1 MKKLIFKKFSSD
13 ILKFFILV
21 SISISL
27 IVWVIQAVNFLDIVT
42 EDGHNFKV
50 YFLYTLFSLPKIFSK
65 ILPFIFFISLFYIIL
80 KYENNNELIIFWTI
94 GIKKIQFINILIK
107 FSIFYLIIQLF
118 FTIFLVPTTMD
129 KARSYIR
136 SSNVDLFSSLI
147 KEKKFIDTVKNLT
160 IFVVYKSPDGELQN
174 IFLKEKLKEDKN
186 YQIIYAKKGKF
197 DKSENKNIL
206 KLYDGRILNYD
217 NKNSNSLKF
226 SETELNLN
234 KFSTKT
240 KTFPTIQETSTFDV
254 ASCIIMLKNL
264 SNPLDKKKF
273 EIKKKLINCS
283 KEKLHNSFQEII
295 KRIILPFYIPLLA
308 LIASLII
315 IKSKDD
321 YKFTRYKILL
331 FTIGV
336 IIILLSEIS
345 LRYSG
350 TTFVKNLSI
359 TIVPIFLFFLTYVFF
374 YMRLKANTLIKK

>member
-1 MKKLIFKKFSSD
+1 MKKLIFKKFATD

-50 YFLYTLFSLPKIFSK
+50 YFLYTLLSLPKIFSK

-80 KYENNNELIIFWTI
+80 KYENNNELIIFWSI
-94 GIKKIQFINILIK
+94 GIKKIQFINILIR
-107 FSIFYLIIQLF
+107 FSIFYLIIQLL
-118 FTIFLVPTTMD
+118 FTTVIVPKTLD
-129 KARSYIR
+129 KARSFIR

-147 KEKKFIDTVKNLT
+147 KERKFIDTVKNLT
-160 IFVVYKSPDGELQN
+160 IFVENKSPSGELKN
-174 IFLKEKLKEDKN
+174 IFLKEKIGNK

-206 KLYDGRILNYD
+206 MLYDGKILNYE
-217 NKNSNSLKF
+217 NKNSNILKF

-240 KTFPTIQETSTFDV
+240 KTFPTIQETSTLDV
-254 ASCIIMLKNL
+254 ASCIIMIKNL
-264 SNPLDKKKF
+264 SNPLNKEKF

-283 KEKLHNSFQEII
+283 KEKLHNSFQEIF
-295 KRIILPFYIPLLA
+295 KRIILPFYIPLLS
-308 LIASLII
+308 LIASLTI

-321 YKFTRYKILL
+321 YQFTRYKVLL
-331 FTIGV
+331 FTVGI
-336 IIILLSEIS
+336 IIILLSELS
-345 LRYSG
+345 LRYAD
-350 TTFVKNLSI
+350 TTFTKNLSI
-359 TIVPIFLFFLTYVFF
+359 AIIPVLLFFLTYVYF
-374 YMRLKANTLIKK
+374 YTKLKVNTLIKK